1 MSTKSTTA
9 TRSVLRHLDA
19 DALAAA
25 ARRESRARQR
35 HLPPTSVYRWWAR
48 RTETV
53 TGAIIDAVAADSPK
67 GDRLLIADPF
77 AGGGVIALAA
87 LLRGHRI
94 YAQDINPWAARSLAT
109 MLSLPAPPELD
120 AAADRLHEAN
130 AHRLTSAYA
139 TALNDG
145 TPAAVS
151 HTLRVATGSC
161 PRCETTLRLFPA
173 ALVSLTK
180 RIDHG
185 GDTGF
190 LACRAGHVHLGTAAK
205 RTACRTCG
213 RYVWPSAR
221 YTTRRIAQCVNCRWT
236 GKLTELAGD
245 GGFGW
250 DVVLVERISSG
261 ARPGGRRREIGFPT
275 HAEMAAAD
283 DANWHPTLQ
292 LPAIATGMET
302 TTLLAH
308 GIRHWHQLYPDR
320 QRAILE
326 ALLQSF
332 TAAADGDPQVER
344 ALETAIIGATEM
356 AGYLSRWDPR
366 YLKAY
371 EAVANHR
378 FNFTTLAAE
387 PNVWGAFGAGRG
399 TVERRLTHIAK
410 ASTWLDE
417 RIGRPLAVDGP
428 GSAQARRSAVPG
440 TLDAQVV
447 VGSSQRLTVAASSLD
462 AVVTD
467 PPYHD
472 DVQYAELSD
481 LFRAWAGRPTGALS
495 GDVIVNRYTEGAD
508 TVAYRQ
514 LLTDVFLDTR
524 RALRPGGHL
533 ILSYANRHP
542 DAWVALFDALQA
554 AGYHTAGYA
563 VVHSENEADHAKA
576 GRRAC
581 TLDILID
588 LVRRDEVIE
597 QYCPHEAPTSNE
609 EEFCHTVGSFAL
621 RIGYLDEQWAKEFTR
636 AVHQSAFLGQR
647 APKTKVDDAQ

>member
-1 MSTKSTTA
+1 MSTNSTTI

-25 ARRESRARQR
+25 ARRESRARQW

-67 GDRLLIADPF
+67 GNRLLIADPF

-87 LLRGHRI
+87 LLRGHRV
-94 YAQDINPWAARSLAT
+94 YAQDVNPWAAHSLAT

-130 AHRLTSAYA
+130 AHHLASAY
-139 TALNDG
+139 TTTLTDG
-145 TPAAVS
+145 TPATVS
-151 HTLRVATGSC
+151 NTLRVATGSC

-190 LACRAGHVHLGTAAK
+190 LACPAGHVHLGTATK
-205 RTACRTCG
+205 RTGCVTCG
-213 RYVWPSAR
+213 RYVQPSAR
-221 YTTRRIAQCVNCRWT
+221 YTTRRIAKCAQCHWS
-236 GKLTELAGD
+236 GKLTELAGHT
-245 GGFGW
+245 GFGW
-250 DVVLVERISSG
+250 DVVLVERISSS
-261 ARPGGRRREIGFPT
+261 RRRHREIGPPT
-275 HAEMAAAD
+275 QAELTAAD
-283 DANWHPTLQ
+283 DANWHPKQQ
-292 LPAIATGMET
+292 LPAIAVGMET
-302 TTLLAH
+302 TTLLDH
-308 GIRHWHQLYPDR
+308 GIRHWHQIYPDR

-326 ALLQSF
+326 SLLQSC
-332 TAAADGDPQVER
+332 TTAADGDPQVLR
-344 ALETAIIGATEM
+344 ALEAAIIGATEM

-387 PNVWGAFGAGRG
+387 PNVWGAHGAGRG
-399 TVERRLTHIAK
+399 TVERRLAQIAK
-410 ASTWLDE
+410 ASTWLE
-417 RIGRPLAVDGP
+417 EKIGRPLRVDGP
-428 GSAQARRSAVPG
+428 RPSETRRTAVPAE
-440 TLDAQVV
+440 LDARIV
-447 VGSSQRLTVAASSLD
+447 VGGSQRLTVSASSLD

-481 LFRAWAGRPTGALS
+481 VFRAWAGGPTGALS
-495 GDVIVNRYTEGAD
+495 GDIIVNRHRHGAD
-508 TVAYRQ
+508 TAAYRQ
-514 LLTDVFLDTR
+514 LLTDVFLEAR
-524 RALRPGGHL
+524 RTLRPGGHL

-554 AGYHTAGYA
+554 AGYQTAGYT
-563 VVHSENEADHAKA
+563 VVHSENETDHAKA

-581 TLDILID
+581 MLDILID
-588 LVRRDEVIE
+588 LVRREDVVE
-597 QYCPHEAPTSNE
+597 QYCPQDPPINNE
-609 EEFCHTVGSFAL
+609 EEFCHKVGSFAL
-621 RIGYLDEQWAKEFTR
+621 RIGQLSEEWAKEFTR
-636 AVHQSAFLGQR
+636 AVRQSAFLSEHSPRDEAEGC
-647 APKTKVDDAQ
+647 

>member
-1 MSTKSTTA
+1 MSTKSTTI

-19 DALAAA
+19 DALTAA
-25 ARRESRARQR
+25 ARRESRARQW

-53 TGAIIDAVAADSPK
+53 TGAIIDAVATDSPK
-67 GDRLLIADPF
+67 GNRLLIADPF

-94 YAQDINPWAARSLAT
+94 YAQDVNPWAARSLAT

-130 AHRLTSAYA
+130 AHHLASAY
-139 TALNDG
+139 TTTLTDG
-145 TPAAVS
+145 TPATVS
-151 HTLRVATGSC
+151 NTLRVATGSC

-190 LACRAGHVHLGTAAK
+190 LACPAGHVHLGTAAK
-205 RTACRTCG
+205 RTGCVTCG
-213 RYVWPSAR
+213 RYVQPSAR
-221 YTTRRIAQCVNCRWT
+221 YTTRRIAKCAQCHWS
-236 GKLTELAGD
+236 GKLTELAGHT
-245 GGFGW
+245 GFGW
-250 DVVLVERISSG
+250 DVVLVERISSS
-261 ARPGGRRREIGFPT
+261 RRRREIGPPT
-275 HAEMAAAD
+275 QAELTAAD
-283 DANWHPTLQ
+283 DANWHPKQQ
-292 LPAIATGMET
+292 LPAIAVGMET
-302 TTLLAH
+302 TTLLGH
-308 GIRHWHQLYPDR
+308 GIRHWHQIYPDR

-326 ALLQSF
+326 SLLQSC
-332 TAAADGDPQVER
+332 TTAADGDPQVLR
-344 ALETAIIGATEM
+344 ALEAAIIGATEM

-387 PNVWGAFGAGRG
+387 PNVWGAHGAGRG
-399 TVERRLTHIAK
+399 TVERRLAHIAK
-410 ASTWLDE
+410 ASTWLE
-417 RIGRPLAVDGP
+417 EKIGRSLRVDGP
-428 GSAQARRSAVPG
+428 RPSETRRTAVPAA
-440 TLDAQVV
+440 LDARIV
-447 VGSSQRLTVAASSLD
+447 VGGSQRLTASASSLD

-472 DVQYAELSD
+472 DVQYAELSNI
-481 LFRAWAGRPTGALS
+481 FRAWAGGPTGSLR
-495 GDVIVNRYTEGAD
+495 GDIIVNRHADGAD
-508 TVAYRQ
+508 TVAYQQ
-514 LLTDVFLDTR
+514 LLTEVFLETLR
-524 RALRPGGHL
+524 TLRPGGHL

-554 AGYHTAGYA
+554 AGYQTAGYT
-563 VVHSENEADHAKA
+563 VVHSENETDHAKA

-581 TLDILID
+581 MLDILID
-588 LVRRDEVIE
+588 LVRREEVVE
-597 QYCPHEAPTSNE
+597 QYCPQDPPISNE
-609 EEFCHTVGSFAL
+609 EEFCHKVGSFAL
-621 RIGYLDEQWAKEFTR
+621 RIGQLSEEWAKEFTH
-636 AVHQSAFLGQR
+636 AVRQSAFLSEHS
-647 APKTKVDDAQ
+647 PKDEAEGC